1 MAECQKVDVSH
12 MAELVKVGYS
22 AVAGYADSDLLFG
35 HHSVGLQTP
44 LEVQC
49 IELNECFRMIIF
61 LKWIGLEKCTLM
73 SKEYSPPN
81 FEIIFRSST
90 AECPNFL
97 RPVG

>member
-1 MAECQKVDVSH
+1 

-22 AVAGYADSDLLFG
+22 AVAGYADGDLLFG
-35 HHSVGLQTP
+35 DHSVSVGLQTP

-49 IELNECFRMIIF
+49 VELNECFRMIIF
-61 LKWIGLEKCTLM
+61 EKWIGFEKCTLM

-81 FEIIFRSST
+81 FEIIFKSST
-90 AECPNFL
+90 AEFSH